1 MRKLKYK
8 FKDKKISGKT
18 NTDFK
23 KPIKPNVHHFK
34 YKH

>member
-1 MRKLKYK
+1 MQKIYK
-8 FKDKKISGKT
+8 FKDKKIAGKT

-23 KPIKPNVHHFK
+23 KPIKPNGHHVK